1 MSNQNANIAQSVRQR
16 LLNLARQTGQ
26 DYNRLLVRYSLER
39 ILYRLSQSEH
49 ADRFILKGAMLFAVW
64 SGQQYRSTQ
73 DLDLLGTGD
82 NSPADLKNV
91 LREVCGIE
99 IGVLDG
105 MAYDPETVT
114 AEIIREDMQY
124 EGVRIRIESK
134 LGTARI
140 PLIID
145 VGFGDAVTPAPR
157 EEEFPAL
164 LDVPAPRIR
173 AYPRESVIAEKL
185 EAMVSLGEANSRMK
199 DFADVYFLSKHFDFD
214 GPVLA
219 EAIASTFARRKTPI
233 IEAPAAFTDKFA
245 GLDHK
250 QAQWRAFLRRT
261 TPQGIPEGLSDVVAG
276 IATFLGPILAH
287 LATNQ
292 PLPQRWQAP
301 GPWQF

>member
-1 MSNQNANIAQSVRQR
+1 VSDQNANVAQSVRQR

-73 DLDLLGTGD
+73 DLDLLATGD
-82 NSPADLKNV
+82 NSLAGLEEL
-91 LREVCGIE
+91 LREVCAVE
-99 IGVLDG
+99 TGVPDG
-105 MAYDPETVT
+105 MAYAPETVT

-124 EGVRIRIESK
+124 EGVRLRIESA

-145 VGFGDAVTPAPR
+145 VGFGDAVTPAPL
-157 EEEFPAL
+157 EKEFPVL
-164 LDVPAPRIR
+164 LDAPAPRIK

-214 GPVLA
+214 GAVLA
-219 EAIASTFARRKTPI
+219 QAIAGTFARRGTTVV
-233 IEAPAAFTDKFA
+233 EAPAAFTEEFA

-250 QAQWRAFLRRT
+250 QAQWRAFLRRAA
-261 TPQGIPEGLSDVVAG
+261 PQGIPDSFADVVAG
-276 IATFLGPILAH
+276 IATFLGPIMSH
-287 LATNQ
+287 LAASQ
-292 PLPQRWQAP
+292 PIPHQWQAP

>member
-1 MSNQNANIAQSVRQR
+1 MSDQNANVAQSVRQR

-73 DLDLLGTGD
+73 DLDLLATGD
-82 NSPADLKNV
+82 NSLAGLEEL
-91 LREVCGIE
+91 LREVCAVE
-99 IGVLDG
+99 TGVPDG
-105 MAYDPETVT
+105 MAYAPETVT

-124 EGVRIRIESK
+124 EGVRLRIESA

-145 VGFGDAVTPAPR
+145 VGFGDAVTPAPL
-157 EEEFPAL
+157 EEEFPVL
-164 LDVPAPRIR
+164 LDAPAPRIK

-214 GPVLA
+214 GAVLA
-219 EAIASTFARRKTPI
+219 QAIAGTFARRGTTVV
-233 IEAPAAFTDKFA
+233 EAPAAFTEEFA

-250 QAQWRAFLRRT
+250 QAQWRAFLRRAA
-261 TPQGIPEGLSDVVAG
+261 PQGIPDSFADVVAG
-276 IATFLGPILAH
+276 IATFLGPILSH
-287 LATNQ
+287 LAADQ
-292 PLPQRWQAP
+292 PMPQQWLAP

>member
-1 MSNQNANIAQSVRQR
+1 VSNQDANIAQSVRQR

-82 NSPADLKNV
+82 NSPAGLEDV
-91 LREVCGIE
+91 LREVCGVE
-99 IGVLDG
+99 TGVPDG
-105 MAYDPETVT
+105 MAYAPETVA

-124 EGVRIRIESK
+124 EGVRLRVESR

-145 VGFGDAVTPAPR
+145 VGFGDAITPAPL
-157 EEEFPAL
+157 EEEFPVL
-164 LDVPAPRIR
+164 LDAPAPRIR

-185 EAMVSLGEANSRMK
+185 EAMISLGEANSRMK

-219 EAIASTFARRKTPI
+219 EAIANTFARRETPI
-233 IEAPAAFTDKFA
+233 IEAPAAFTEEFA

-261 TPQGIPEGLSDVVAG
+261 APQGIPEGFPDVVAG
-276 IATFLGPILAH
+276 IATFLGPILSH
-287 LATNQ
+287 LAANQ
-292 PLPQRWQAP
+292 PLPNHWQAP

>member
-1 MSNQNANIAQSVRQR
+1 VSDQDANIAQSVRQR

-39 ILYRLSQSEH
+39 ILYRLSRSEH

-82 NSPADLKNV
+82 NSPDSLENL

-99 IGVLDG
+99 TGVSDG

-124 EGVRIRIESK
+124 EGVRLRIESK

-145 VGFGDAVTPAPR
+145 VGFGHAVTPAPL
-157 EEEFPAL
+157 EEEFPVL
-164 LDVPAPRIR
+164 LDAPAPRIR

-219 EAIASTFARRKTPI
+219 RAIAITFARRETTV
-233 IEAPAAFTDKFA
+233 IESPAALTEQFA

-261 TPQGIPEGLSDVVAG
+261 APQGIPESFADVVVG
-276 IATFLGPILAH
+276 IATFLGPILSH
-287 LATNQ
+287 LAADQ
-292 PLPQRWQAP
+292 PIPQLWQAP